1 MIRVD
6 AQPEPSD
13 FDQRVRRPGQEFL
26 RTRGYPSHQQFRN
39 AKAEYWTRC
48 LSQLRTAYSSICA
61 YSSCWLATGYS
72 LDHFV
77 PKSVRSDLA
86 YEWTNY
92 RLASERINSY
102 KASSTEVL
110 DPFHIVSGWFILDMA
125 SFYVRANRDADE
137 GVRTQVQKTIDILR
151 LNAEDFVQQR
161 FEMVRDYAAG
171 DVSLDFLKRRYPFIA
186 YELDRQGRSETIKVT
201 FRER

>member
-1 MIRVD
+1 
-6 AQPEPSD
+6 
-13 FDQRVRRPGQEFL
+13 
-26 RTRGYPSHQQFRN
+26 
-39 AKAEYWTRC
+39 
-48 LSQLRTAYSSICA
+48 
-61 YSSCWLATGYS
+61 
-72 LDHFV
+72 
-77 PKSVRSDLA
+77 
-86 YEWTNY
+86 
-92 RLASERINSY
+92 
-102 KASSTEVL
+102 
-110 DPFHIVSGWFILDMA
+110 MA